1 MSINA
6 ASRILMASALAA
18 AALLAQDQP
27 LAPAAVSIKFP
38 TDSPLA
44 LLGNVST
51 GDSRVSSRGAALMLD
66 LHLALTLQNTSGNR
80 IHGLTLRV
88 ISQEVTLGGKN
99 SVSLFGLNIGP
110 REAFPVRIEMR
121 LMRPNQMAG
130 GALVDVNLDGV
141 LFQDLSFW
149 GPDRLNSRRT
159 LTAWEMQAQRDR
171 AYLKKVLAQA
181 GQEGLRRVMIDSL
194 ARESARPQLDVAV
207 LRGPAVTS
215 AALAPEHLEQFA
227 MLEFPDS
234 PIQALEGWARV
245 AGNEA
250 RAPRIEVR
258 NRSSRPVRFV
268 ELGWLV
274 RDPAGQ
280 EYLAASVPAGDALY
294 LPAGK
299 TASVEQET
307 ALRLTRNGQQ
317 VNIKGASAFV
327 SKVQFADGKLWV
339 PTRQDLE
346 NSALLKVLPPSAEE
360 QRLNSLYLT
369 KGLNA
374 LVEELTRF

>member
-1 MSINA
+1 MSIKA
-6 ASRILMASALAA
+6 GCRILIVSALGAA
-18 AALLAQDQP
+18 AVLAQDQP

-38 TDSPLA
+38 TDSPVA

-121 LMRPNQMAG
+121 LMRPTQMAA

-215 AALAPEHLEQFA
+215 AALAPEHVEQFA

-234 PIQALEGWARV
+234 PIQAMEGWARV

-258 NRSSRPVRFV
+258 NRSNQAVRFV

-274 RDPAGQ
+274 RDPGGQ

-346 NSALLKVLPPSAEE
+346 NTALLKVLPPSAEE
-360 QRLNSLYLT
+360 QRLNNLYLT
-369 KGLNA
+369 KGLNS
-374 LVEELTRF
+374 LVEELTKF

>member
-1 MSINA
+1 
-6 ASRILMASALAA
+6 
-18 AALLAQDQP
+18 
-27 LAPAAVSIKFP
+27 
-38 TDSPLA
+38 
-44 LLGNVST
+44 
-51 GDSRVSSRGAALMLD
+51 
-66 LHLALTLQNTSGNR
+66 
-80 IHGLTLRV
+80 
-88 ISQEVTLGGKN
+88 
-99 SVSLFGLNIGP
+99 
-110 REAFPVRIEMR
+110 MR
-121 LMRPNQMAG
+121 LMRPSQMAG

-171 AYLKKVLAQA
+171 AFLKKVLAQA
-181 GQEGLRRVMIDSL
+181 GAEGLRRVMIDSL
-194 ARESARPQLDVAV
+194 ARESARPLLDVAV

-215 AALAPEHLEQFA
+215 SALAAEHVEQFA

-234 PIQALEGWARV
+234 PIEGLGGWARV

-258 NRSSRPVRFV
+258 NRSTQAVRFV

-274 RDPAGQ
+274 RDPSGQ
-280 EYLAASVPAGDALY
+280 QYLAASVPASDALY

-307 ALRLTRNGQQ
+307 ALRLTRKGQQ
-317 VNIKGASAFV
+317 VDIKGASAFV

-339 PTRQDLE
+339 PSRQDLE
-346 NSALLKVLPPSAEE
+346 STALVKVLPPSAEE
-360 QRLNSLYLT
+360 QRLDSLYLT

-374 LVEELTRF
+374 LVEELTKF

>member
-1 MSINA
+1 MSIKGQYRWLAVSLLSA
-6 ASRILMASALAA
+6 AGV
-18 AALLAQDQP
+18 LAQDQP
-27 LAPAAVSIKFP
+27 LTPGAVSIKFP
-38 TDSPLA
+38 ADSPVA
-44 LLGNVST
+44 LLSMST
-51 GDSRVSSRGAALMLD
+51 GDSRASARGAALMLD

-88 ISQEVTLGGKN
+88 VSQEVTLGGKN

-110 REAFPVRIEMR
+110 REAFPVHIDMQ
-121 LMRPNQMAG
+121 LMRPSQMAG

-159 LTAWEMQAQRDR
+159 LTAWEMQAERDR
-171 AYLKKVLAQA
+171 GYLKRVLAQGGA
-181 GQEGLRRVMIDSL
+181 EGLRRAMLDSL

-207 LRGPAVTS
+207 LRGPSVTS
-215 AALAPEHLEQFA
+215 AALAPERIAQFA

-234 PIQALEGWARV
+234 PVQPLEGWARV

-250 RAPRIEVR
+250 RAPRIQVL
-258 NRSSRPVRFV
+258 NRSRQPVNYV

-274 RDPAGQ
+274 RDAKGQ
-280 EYLAASVPAGDALY
+280 QYLAASVPANDPLF

-299 TASVEQET
+299 TASVQQDT

-317 VNIKGASAFV
+317 VTIKDAAAFV
-327 SKVQFADGKLWV
+327 STVQFADGKLWV
-339 PTRQDLE
+339 PSRQDLE
-346 NSALLKVLPPSAEE
+346 NAALLAVLPPSAEE
-360 QRLNSLYLT
+360 QRLSSIYLN

-374 LVEELTRF
+374 LVEELRKF